1 MSVASRKF
9 YSNMFDQ
16 VAKFSITGLSTSMV
30 MALLGGFEAVY
41 PWF

>member
-9 YSNMFDQ
+9 HSNMFGQ
-16 VAKFSITGLSTSMV
+16 VAKFSITGLSASMV
-30 MALLGGFEAVY
+30 MAFLGGFEAVY